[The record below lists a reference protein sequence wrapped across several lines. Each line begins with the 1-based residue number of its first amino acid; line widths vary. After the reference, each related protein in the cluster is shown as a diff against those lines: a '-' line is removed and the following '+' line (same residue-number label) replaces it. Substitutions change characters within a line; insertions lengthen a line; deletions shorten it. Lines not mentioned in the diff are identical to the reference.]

1 MVSERLLFA
10 FSPILNFLSLT
21 QCTAPCHR
29 QNAPSSSTVCTG
41 EEFLTRSS
49 QTGGLS
55 VDISHR
61 TVQKFPLFVVP
72 EDVDKMLTHDKVSHP
87 RGLTPGTVSGSQL
100 CKLPLPP
107 SLH

>member
-49 QTGGLS
+49 QTGDYQWIFLIEQCRKFHCLS
-55 VDISHR
+55 CPR
-61 TVQKFPLFVVP
+61 
-72 EDVDKMLTHDKVSHP
+72 MLI
-87 RGLTPGTVSGSQL
+87 
-100 CKLPLPP
+100 
-107 SLH
+107 